1 VILIDRRAWLRQVLL
16 IRGTSLSMTW
26 KRVALAT
33 AVAIVVTVIH
43 TQRGG
48 LMIDLSP
55 LPFTLIGLALSIFLG
70 FRNNT
75 SYDRFWE
82 GRKLWGQL
90 VNVSRSFTRQL
101 LTQIGP
107 RMRDAACDH
116 DGSEVEA
123 AELDAVRQA
132 RHDLV
137 YGLIAYVHALR
148 HHLRDEDNLAE
159 LDGLLPA
166 ALIVSLESEINRPLA
181 ITAWMGEQ
189 LRVLYDRGWI
199 HPMHLPVLE
208 ASLTEIT
215 AVQGACE
222 RIKSTPIPASYTVL
236 IHRIVVLYCVGLPFG
251 ILATVG
257 TMTPVVVA
265 IVAYAFYG
273 LDAVGT
279 EIEDPFGLDPND
291 LPLSALSRMI
301 EVNLRQRLGEQ
312 QLPGLLEPVDGI
324 LQ

>member
-1 VILIDRRAWLRQVLL
+1 MILIDRRAWLRQLLL
-16 IRGTSLSMTW
+16 IRGTSLVWTW
-26 KRVALAT
+26 KRVSLAT
-33 AVAIVVTVIH
+33 GVATIATVLH
-43 TQRGG
+43 QLHGG
-48 LMIDLSP
+48 SSAIDLSP

-82 GRKLWGQL
+82 GRKLWGSL
-90 VNVSRSFTRQL
+90 VNVARSFTRQL
-101 LTQIGP
+101 LTLVGP
-107 RMRDAACDH
+107 RMVDANCDH
-116 DGSEVEA
+116 RAGVGEA
-123 AELDAVRQA
+123 AEMQAVRHA
-132 RHDLV
+132 LV
-137 YGLIAYVHALR
+137 HALIAYVHALR
-148 HHLRDEDNLAE
+148 HHLRDEDGLE
-159 LDGLLPA
+159 QLHGLLPPELLA
-166 ALIVSLESEINRPLA
+166 SLASEHNRPVA
-181 ITAWMGEQ
+181 ITQWIGDQ
-189 LRVLYDRGWI
+189 LRGLYDRGWI
-199 HPMHLPVLE
+199 HAHHLTVLE

-251 ILATVG
+251 ILSTVG

-312 QLPGLLEPVDGI
+312 ELPPLLEPVDGI